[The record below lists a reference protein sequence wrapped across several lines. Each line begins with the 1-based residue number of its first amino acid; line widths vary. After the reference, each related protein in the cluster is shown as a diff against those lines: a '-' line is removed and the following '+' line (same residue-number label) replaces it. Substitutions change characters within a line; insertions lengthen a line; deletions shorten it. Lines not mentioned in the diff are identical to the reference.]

1 MPRFKTL
8 KDRLTLLLVTNASGD
23 FKVKPMFIHYSKNP
37 RALKNYA
44 KSTLSVLCKWKNK
57 VWMTAHMSF
66 VQHGLLKNFKSTFES
81 TTQIK
86 RSLSKYNCSLT
97 MHLVT
102 QDGDAYGIN
111 IVSKP
116 ANTTYSEALG
126 SKSKFKF

>member
-57 VWMTAHMSF
+57 AWMTAHMSF

-102 QDGDAYGIN
+102 Q
-111 IVSKP
+111 
-116 ANTTYSEALG
+116 EL
-126 SKSKFKF
+126 